1 MTINQNKSKLFKETF
16 SLSKLIENDKKFGMY
31 DAIDDIVK
39 DLIEAVKSLDGI
51 FYSLK
56 KKVFMVK
63 MKVVLNNRMKYL
75 GFNLH

>member
-1 MTINQNKSKLFKETF
+1 
-16 SLSKLIENDKKFGMY
+16 MY